1 MNYNMQR
8 GKAKHSQDNGEIEIL
23 RRKIEY
29 IIYCQIE
36 ILEMKNRTTKI
47 KISVD
52 GLNSK
57 IEITK

>member
-47 KISVD
+47 KISID

-57 IEITK
+57 RR

>member
-8 GKAKHSQDNGEIEIL
+8 GKAKHSQNNAEIEIL

-29 IIYCQIE
+29 MIYCQME
-36 ILEMKNRTTKI
+36 ILEMKNTTTKI

-57 IEITK
+57 VEITK

>member
-36 ILEMKNRTTKI
+36 ILEMTVLI
-47 KISVD
+47 FE
-52 GLNSK
+52 NSL
-57 IEITK
+57 

>member
-29 IIYCQIE
+29 IIYCQME

>member
-47 KISVD
+47 KISID